1 MLRDP
6 ERLILPGLPAIE
18 IYDHLPSTN
27 AEARRRIATG
37 QATDGWIVARA
48 QSAGR
53 GRRGRAW
60 ISEEGNLFA
69 SRILEPRMPAFRAP
83 ELSFV
88 ASLATFD
95 AVSAHLPP
103 ASATVTCKWPNDILI
118 NRCKAAGLLL
128 ESEGAS
134 GWVVIGIGVNV
145 MSAPAGVEFP
155 ATSLREHGGRAS
167 APDVLQSLAAAFE
180 RWYEIWRAGG
190 FVPIR
195 DAWRQRAA
203 GIGEAIRVRLE
214 AREFTGSF
222 MDIDETGAL
231 LVRLSEGTIGRVA
244 AGDVFFL

>member
-1 MLRDP
+1 MLREP
-6 ERLILPGLPAIE
+6 ERLILPGLPVIE
-18 IYDHLPSTN
+18 IYDLLPSTN
-27 AEARRRIATG
+27 AEARRRIATA
-37 QATDGWIVARA
+37 QAMDGWIVARA

-53 GRRGRAW
+53 GRRGRTW

-95 AVSAHLPP
+95 AVSAHLPL

-118 NRCKAAGLLL
+118 NRRKVAGLLL

-134 GWVVIGIGVNV
+134 GWVVVGIGVNV
-145 MSAPAGVEFP
+145 TSAPMDVEFP
-155 ATSLREHGGRAS
+155 ATSLHEHGSRAV
-167 APDVLQSLAAAFE
+167 ALDILKSLASTFE
-180 RWYEIWRAGG
+180 HWYAIWREAG
-190 FVPIR
+190 FAPIR

-203 GIGEAIRVRLE
+203 GLGEAIRVRLE
-214 AREFTGSF
+214 TREFTGTF

-231 LVRLSEGTIGRVA
+231 LVRLSEGTIERVA

>member
-1 MLRDP
+1 MAGEP
-6 ERLILPGLPAIE
+6 ERLILSGLPAIE
-18 IYDHLPSTN
+18 IYDLLPSTN

-48 QSAGR
+48 QSEGR

-60 ISEEGNLFA
+60 ISDKGNLFA
-69 SRILEPRMPAFRAP
+69 SRILEPRAPASRAP

-88 ASLATFD
+88 ASLAAVD

-103 ASATVTCKWPNDILI
+103 ASATVACKWPNDILI
-118 NRCKAAGLLL
+118 NRRKAAGLLL

-145 MSAPAGVEFP
+145 MSAPSGVEFP
-155 ATSLREHGGRAS
+155 ATSLRDHGSRAS
-167 APDVLQSLAAAFE
+167 AMDVLQSLAAAFE
-180 RWYEIWRAGG
+180 HWYEVWRAGG
-190 FVPIR
+190 FAPIR

-214 AREFTGSF
+214 TREFTGTF

-231 LVRLSEGTIGRVA
+231 LVGLSGGTIERVA
-244 AGDVFFL
+244 AGDVFFV